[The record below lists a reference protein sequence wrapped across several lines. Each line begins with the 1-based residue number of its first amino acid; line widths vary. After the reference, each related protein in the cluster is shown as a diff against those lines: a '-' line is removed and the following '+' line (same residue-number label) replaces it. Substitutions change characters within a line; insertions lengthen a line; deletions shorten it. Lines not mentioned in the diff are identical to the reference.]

1 MSDQH
6 PTATPA
12 PGPAL
17 SPKEGAGAA
26 PEPTFVIPVA
36 WKVAMAAA
44 VIMVVLALVGVGL
57 SNADPRLVETY
68 WICLVPIY
76 GLLCV
81 AAAWRK
87 ASKVYSSKAILT
99 QFLHWLGIALAVGVD
114 YWVRGSS
121 VETGTAAGLN
131 AMLLL
136 ALGCYLAGVHLEPLF
151 AVVGVVLSLII
162 IVVAKFD
169 QYMWLIFVV
178 GAAAIVAMIIFERLF
193 RGARSP
199 KAEAGKLSPAA
210 PAGS

>member
-1 MSDQH
+1 
-6 PTATPA
+6 
-12 PGPAL
+12 
-17 SPKEGAGAA
+17 
-26 PEPTFVIPVA
+26 
-36 WKVAMAAA
+36 MAAA
-44 VIMVVLALVGVGL
+44 VVMVVLALVGVGL
-57 SNADPRLVETY
+57 ANADPRFVETY

-81 AAAWRK
+81 GAAWRK
-87 ASKVYSSKAILT
+87 AHKVYSSKAIVT
-99 QFLHWLGIALAVGVD
+99 QFLHWLGIALALGVD

-151 AVVGVVLSLII
+151 AVVGVVLSLVV

-178 GAAAIVAMIIFERLF
+178 GVVAIVAMIVFERLF
-193 RGARSP
+193 RGARSRTV
-199 KAEAGKLSPAA
+199 EAGKLSPAA

>member
-1 MSDQH
+1 M
-6 PTATPA
+6 
-12 PGPAL
+12 G
-17 SPKEGAGAA
+17 
-26 PEPTFVIPVA
+26 
-36 WKVAMAAA
+36 AA
-44 VIMVVLALVGVGL
+44 VIMILLALLGVGL
-57 SNADPRLVETY
+57 ANTDPRFVETY
-68 WICLVPIY
+68 WICLVPVY

-81 AAAWRK
+81 ATAWRK
-87 ASKVYSSKAILT
+87 AGKVYGSRAILT
-99 QFLHWLGIALAVGVD
+99 QFLHWLGVALAVAVD
-114 YWVRGSS
+114 YWVRGSA

-151 AVVGVVLSLII
+151 AVVGVVLSLVV

-178 GAAAIVAMIIFERLF
+178 GAVAIVAMIVLERLF
-193 RGARSP
+193 RGAHSH

>member
-1 MSDQH
+1 
-6 PTATPA
+6 
-12 PGPAL
+12 
-17 SPKEGAGAA
+17 
-26 PEPTFVIPVA
+26 
-36 WKVAMAAA
+36 MAAA

-68 WICLVPIY
+68 WICLVPVY

-81 AAAWRK
+81 ATAWRK
-87 ASKVYSSKAILT
+87 AGKVYSSRAILT

-136 ALGCYLAGVHLEPLF
+136 ALGCYLAGVHLESLF
-151 AVVGVVLSLII
+151 AVVGVVLSLVV

-178 GAAAIVAMIIFERLF
+178 GAVAIAAMIVFDRLF
-193 RGARSP
+193 
-199 KAEAGKLSPAA
+199 KAERSRKAGAAALSPAA
-210 PAGS
+210 PGGR